1 MQAVEEASMR
11 DRYWWVNQGKTWE
24 AERRGGYLW
33 APTHAP
39 NGQTKGFW
47 TRMLDVREGDR
58 IVSYVRGSVVAVSTA
73 VADGYRAP
81 RPADLPGDLWVDLG
95 YRVDVDYQAARR
107 PIERDD
113 ISELWRL
120 GSKEEP
126 FRRDGAVKQGYL
138 FPISSSFF
146 DELMQLTGGQVR

>member
-1 MQAVEEASMR
+1 MPVVEEMYVR

-24 AERRGGYLW
+24 QERRGGYLW

-39 NGQTKGFW
+39 NGQTKNFW

-81 RPADLPGDLWVDLG
+81 RPAELPVALWAELG
-95 YRVDVDYQAARR
+95 YRVDVEYRPLPR
-107 PIERDD
+107 PIERDE
-113 ISELWRL
+113 ISELWRF

-146 DELMQLTGGQVR
+146 TELMKLAQYRV